1 MSIRKIPKNYLVTT
15 GRLARGPGNQPA
27 GWEGRLEQD
36 YYILLH
42 DDPIVES
49 FEVQPVRVPVPKGRA
64 YRPDVLVRFRPNKEG
79 SRRPP
84 ELTEVKHSTHF
95 KKYEEKFAPK
105 FAAATAFAEER
116 GWIFVKKDESHIRTP
131 RLEVAYFLRAYRRH
145 TPTDEERDR
154 LLKGLRELG
163 GRSTSEELLARIA
176 RDESDLQA
184 LAPSLWSLVRS
195 DTIAM
200 DRNAPLP
207 PDVPVWLPGHDE

>member
-1 MSIRKIPKNYLVTT
+1 MSARKIPKNYLVTT

-36 YYILLH
+36 YYVLLH
-42 DDPIVES
+42 DDPTVES
-49 FEVQPVRVPVPKGRA
+49 FEVQPVSVPVPKGRP
-64 YRPDVLVRFRPNKEG
+64 YRPDVLVRFRHDKQG
-79 SRRPP
+79 ARRRP

-95 KKYEEKFAPK
+95 KKYEEKFAAR
-105 FAAATAFAEER
+105 FAAAIAFAEER

-145 TPTDEERDR
+145 TPTDEQRDR
-154 LLKGLRELG
+154 LLKALRDLG

-176 RDESDLQA
+176 HDESDLQA

-195 DTIAM
+195 NTIAM
-200 DRNAPLP
+200 DKDAPLS
-207 PDVPVWLPGHDE
+207 PDVPIWLPGDAE

>member
-1 MSIRKIPKNYLVTT
+1 VPARKIPKNYLVTT

-42 DDPIVES
+42 DDPTVES
-49 FEVQPVRVPVPKGRA
+49 FEVQSIRVPVPKGRP
-64 YRPDVLVRFRPNKEG
+64 YTPDVLVRFRPDKQG
-79 SRRPP
+79 RHRPP
-84 ELTEVKHSTHF
+84 ELTEVKHSKHF
-95 KKYEEKFAPK
+95 KKYEEKFASR

-116 GWIFVKKDESHIRTP
+116 GWVFVKKDESHIRTP

-145 TPTDEERDR
+145 TPTDEQRDR
-154 LLKGLRELG
+154 LLNALRDLG

-184 LAPSLWSLVRS
+184 LAPCLWSLVRS
-195 DTIAM
+195 NAIAM
-200 DRNAPLP
+200 DKDAPLC
-207 PDVPVWLPGHDE
+207 PDVPVWLPGSVE